1 MNDTLKQTN
10 DYYKSLIVEKK
21 LLVNDAKK
29 KAFSLRVVG
38 RKINDYS
45 EARSVFAIMAKQVQ
59 IETTQHIEDL
69 VTMAIQ
75 TVYEQPFTFHL
86 LFEEKRNT
94 ISCTPIIKDGE
105 DEYEPKHTMGGGVL
119 DIIGFALRVV
129 LWSMQ
134 EPRSRNIF
142 ILDEPFRYCGK
153 LSIKAGQILKRLSEK
168 LKFQVILVTHDDSL
182 IDICDKVWIIE
193 HRGFSRVSLIKT
205 FSERIKRKL
214 KRLKNG

>member
-1 MNDTLKQTN
+1 MKQTN
-10 DYYKSLIVEKK
+10 DYYKDLNVEKT
-21 LLVNDAKK
+21 LLERDLKK
-29 KAFSLRVVG
+29 KTFSLG
-38 RKINDYS
+38 ITKRKLNDYI
-45 EARSVFAIMAKQVQ
+45 EARSGFAVMAKQVQ
-59 IETTQHIEDL
+59 LETTVHIENL

-75 TVYEQPFTFHL
+75 TVYEQPYTFHL

-94 ISCTPIIKDGE
+94 ISCTPIVKEGE
-105 DEYEPKHTMGGGVL
+105 NEFEPKHSMGGGVL

-134 EPRSRNIF
+134 EPRSRNVF

-182 IDICDKVWIIE
+182 IDICDKVWFIE
-193 HRGFSRVSLIKT
+193 YRGFSRVSLIKT
-205 FSERIKRKL
+205 FTERIKRKI
-214 KRLKNG
+214 KRLKNAN